1 MNGKSGTIKRLMLT
15 KLLKGISQSLG
26 QYIKV
31 TEQVQLFTQNIQ
43 KIISYYTPYEII
55 TWDNRNPVYT
65 AYFWDKSSTDLLTN
79 FDLFKHISKLPMRNP
94 SKGVIHAYQI
104 KY

>member
-15 KLLKGISQSLG
+15 KLRKGISQSLG
-26 QYIKV
+26 QYINV

-55 TWDNRNPVYT
+55 TWDNRNPAYT

-79 FDLFKHISKLPMRNP
+79 FDLFKHI
-94 SKGVIHAYQI
+94 
-104 KY
+104 

>member
-15 KLLKGISQSLG
+15 KLRKGISQSLG
-26 QYIKV
+26 QYINV

-65 AYFWDKSSTDLLTN
+65 AYF
-79 FDLFKHISKLPMRNP
+79 
-94 SKGVIHAYQI
+94 
-104 KY
+104 

>member
-15 KLLKGISQSLG
+15 KLLKGIIQSLG
-26 QYIKV
+26 QYINV

-55 TWDNRNPVYT
+55 TWDDRNPVYT

-79 FDLFKHISKLPMRNP
+79 FDLFKHI
-94 SKGVIHAYQI
+94 
-104 KY
+104 

>member
-15 KLLKGISQSLG
+15 KLRKGISQSLG
-26 QYIKV
+26 QYINV

-55 TWDNRNPVYT
+55 TGDDRNPVYT
-65 AYFWDKSSTDLLTN
+65 AYF
-79 FDLFKHISKLPMRNP
+79 
-94 SKGVIHAYQI
+94 
-104 KY
+104 

>member
-15 KLLKGISQSLG
+15 KLLKGIIQSLG
-26 QYIKV
+26 QYINV

-55 TWDNRNPVYT
+55 TWDDRNPVYT
-65 AYFWDKSSTDLLTN
+65 AYF
-79 FDLFKHISKLPMRNP
+79 
-94 SKGVIHAYQI
+94 
-104 KY
+104 

>member
-15 KLLKGISQSLG
+15 KLLKGIIQSLG
-26 QYIKV
+26 QYINV

-79 FDLFKHISKLPMRNP
+79 FDLFKHI
-94 SKGVIHAYQI
+94 
-104 KY
+104 

>member
-15 KLLKGISQSLG
+15 KLLKGIIQSLG
-26 QYIKV
+26 QYINV
-31 TEQVQLFTQNIQ
+31 TKQVQLFTQNIQ

-55 TWDNRNPVYT
+55 TWDDRNPVYT

-79 FDLFKHISKLPMRNP
+79 FDLFKHI
-94 SKGVIHAYQI
+94 
-104 KY
+104 

>member
-15 KLLKGISQSLG
+15 KLLKGISQSLR
-26 QYIKV
+26 QYINV

-55 TWDNRNPVYT
+55 TWDNRNPAYT

-79 FDLFKHISKLPMRNP
+79 FDLFKHI
-94 SKGVIHAYQI
+94 
-104 KY
+104 

>member
-15 KLLKGISQSLG
+15 KLLKGIIQSLG
-26 QYIKV
+26 QYINV

-65 AYFWDKSSTDLLTN
+65 AYF
-79 FDLFKHISKLPMRNP
+79 
-94 SKGVIHAYQI
+94 
-104 KY
+104 

>member
-15 KLLKGISQSLG
+15 KLRKGISQSLG
-26 QYIKV
+26 QYINV

-79 FDLFKHISKLPMRNP
+79 FDLFKHI
-94 SKGVIHAYQI
+94 
-104 KY
+104 